1 MLLLQVD
8 RSSGSLSTGDSLTG
22 TLISRYFTSGLRFL
36 VSGFLLKRNRGTNE
50 TQDPLMAVF
59 NTLSLEVSCSRD
71 EATSL
76 SSPSRP
82 LKKYKLKKDLTSLS
96 FRTHIFIGREHNL
109 YCKCISVLCDHMK
122 GRPNLMKDF
131 SDYHSIKEERFPNSF
146 YTKTQ
151 HNDALSL
158 EIYKEL
164 SRQVRNTL
172 LFFSCGIK
180 VSC

>member
-1 MLLLQVD
+1 MVFMLLLQVD
-8 RSSGSLSTGDSLTG
+8 PHFKVFYQRIAIPCVWIPPQKES
-22 TLISRYFTSGLRFL
+22 
-36 VSGFLLKRNRGTNE
+36 GTNE

-76 SSPSRP
+76 SSSSRP
-82 LKKYKLKKDLTSLS
+82 VKKYKLKKDNGSLS

-131 SDYHSIKEERFPNSF
+131 SDYHSIKEERFKFRNLQRVKPSGRF
-146 YTKTQ
+146 YTLTGK
-151 HNDALSL
+151 
-158 EIYKEL
+158 I
-164 SRQVRNTL
+164 
-172 LFFSCGIK
+172 
-180 VSC
+180 